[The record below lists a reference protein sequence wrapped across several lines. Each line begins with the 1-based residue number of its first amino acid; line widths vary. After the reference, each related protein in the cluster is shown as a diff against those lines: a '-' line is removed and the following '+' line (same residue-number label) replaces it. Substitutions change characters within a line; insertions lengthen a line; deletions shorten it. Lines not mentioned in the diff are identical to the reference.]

1 MATRF
6 DAKPPFWWR
15 SSGSFGK
22 IWMFAQLGQQAWTSK
37 IIPLTSSVF
46 VAICGTSTSLS
57 IFIQWGR
64 GGKFVCWIC
73 ARPPHAN
80 AWWTALTII
89 YYVYLVCKLHISK
102 YNTGKSPANRQTP
115 QSQQPASRPA
125 NPLCFSGK
133 LCFFYVIALVI
144 SLWGM

>member
-6 DAKPPFWWR
+6 DAKPPFWWQ

-57 IFIQWGR
+57 IFIQWGK
-64 GGKFVCWIC
+64 G
-73 ARPPHAN
+73 
-80 AWWTALTII
+80 
-89 YYVYLVCKLHISK
+89 
-102 YNTGKSPANRQTP
+102 
-115 QSQQPASRPA
+115 
-125 NPLCFSGK
+125 
-133 LCFFYVIALVI
+133 
-144 SLWGM
+144 